1 MNLKQ
6 ISLKSFFKR
15 KGGTPSDSGAESSD
29 ESEYVLSKTKLKYST
44 PMFWTRVKD
53 VYTTKGKRIDVFN
66 VEDDLKHD
74 KALK

>member
-6 ISLKSFFKR
+6 ISLKSFFKSNR
-15 KGGTPSDSGAESSD
+15 RSPSSSNESSSD
-29 ESEYVLSKTKLKYST
+29 DSEYVGSKTKLKYSV

-53 VYTTKGKRIDVFN
+53 VHATKGKKIESFN
-66 VEDDLKHD
+66 VEEDLKHD